1 MGNILSMNCPHP
13 AGSGRN
19 SHVPATQH
27 ELSSPLVD
35 NIDDK
40 AMMLGFGGAMV
51 GGLSQVSNSTE

>member
-1 MGNILSMNCPHP
+1 MNCPHP

-40 AMMLGFGGAMV
+40 VMMLGFGGAV
-51 GGLSQVSNSTE
+51 VLARSQTVQSK